1 MPSFEY
7 EAIDAAGR
15 AKRGV
20 VSAES
25 ARHARSE
32 LRRLNLTPVRM
43 SAPREGRDSAPGR
56 RAPRLS
62 SSDLVLATRQ
72 LQALLAARTPVEE
85 ALNAVALQSEKPAAR
100 ARLLAVRE
108 RVLEGWRLADALG
121 EDPKS
126 FSPVYRAVIA
136 AGETSGDLAGVLGR
150 LATMLEK
157 NRAMR
162 GKALGALIYPAVLFV
177 VAASVVTA
185 MMVFV
190 VPKIVEQFSNYDV
203 KLPMLTEI
211 VIAISNFLGRYGLF
225 CAAALIAAIVALAQ
239 GLRAPAFKLVFDRAM
254 LRVPVLGGLLRALD
268 GARFA
273 RTLSTLFSGGAPLL
287 ESLTGAQRTVS
298 NAHMR
303 DRLDGA
309 IAQVREGAALATALK
324 RAEALPPMMAH
335 MVAAGE
341 RAGTVPDLLDRAAAQ
356 LEDDFDTATTIALA
370 LLQPMIIVI
379 MGGAVITIV
388 LAIMLPI
395 LKLNALAS
403 G

>member
-1 MPSFEY
+1 MPSFDY
-7 EAIDAAGR
+7 EAIDAGGR
-15 AKRGV
+15 SKRGV

-25 ARHARSE
+25 ARQARGE
-32 LRRLNLTPVRM
+32 LRRLNLTPVRI
-43 SAPREGRDSAPGR
+43 SAPRETQSAAFGR
-56 RAPRLS
+56 RPPRLS
-62 SSDLVLATRQ
+62 TADLVLATRQ

-85 ALNAVALQSEKPAAR
+85 ALNAVALQSDKPAAR

-136 AGETSGDLAGVLGR
+136 AGETSGDLAGVLSR

-162 GKALGALIYPAVLFV
+162 GKAIGALIYPAVLFL
-177 VAASVVTA
+177 VAASVVA
-185 MMVFV
+185 SMMVFV

-203 KLPMLTEI
+203 KLPLLTEI
-211 VIAISNFLGRYGLF
+211 VIALSHFLGRYGLL
-225 CAAALIAAIVALAQ
+225 CLAALAAGIVGLAQ
-239 GLRAPAFKLVFDRAM
+239 ALRAPAFKRNFDRGM
-254 LRVPVLGGLLRALD
+254 LGVPVLGNLLRGLD

-287 ESLTGAQRTVS
+287 ESLSGAQRTVS
-298 NAHMR
+298 NAYVR
-303 DRLDGA
+303 ERLDGA
-309 IAQVREGAALATALK
+309 IGQVREGSSLAAALK
-324 RAEALPPMMAH
+324 RADVLPPMMTH

-341 RAGTVPDLLDRAAAQ
+341 RAGSVPELLDKAAAQ

-370 LLQPMIIVI
+370 LLQPLIIVL
-379 MGGAVITIV
+379 MGGAVMAIV

>member
-7 EAIDAAGR
+7 EAIDAGGR

-25 ARHARSE
+25 ARLARSE
-32 LRRLNLTPVRM
+32 LRRLNLTPVRV
-43 SAPREGRDSAPGR
+43 SAPREASPGGIR
-56 RAPRLS
+56 RRTPRLS
-62 SSDLVLATRQ
+62 TSDLVLATRQ

-85 ALNAVALQSEKPAAR
+85 ALNAVALQSVNSAAR
-100 ARLLAVRE
+100 ARLLSVRE
-108 RVLEGWRLADALG
+108 RVLEGWRLADALA

-126 FSPVYRAVIA
+126 FSLVYRAVIA

-162 GKALGALIYPAVLFV
+162 GKAIGALIYPAVLFLVAGSV
-177 VAASVVTA
+177 VAA

-203 KLPMLTEI
+203 QLPLLTQI
-211 VIAISNFLGRYGLF
+211 VIAISHFLGRYGLI
-225 CAAALIAAIVALAQ
+225 CIAAIVGGLVALAQ
-239 GLRAPAFKLVFDRAM
+239 ALRAPAFRRAFDRSLLAT
-254 LRVPVLGGLLRALD
+254 PVLGNLLRGLD

-287 ESLTGAQRTVS
+287 ESLGGAQKTVS

-309 IAQVREGAALATALK
+309 IAQVREGASLAAALK
-324 RAEALPPMMAH
+324 RADVLPPMMAH

-341 RAGTVPDLLDRAAAQ
+341 RAGSVPELLDKAAAQ

-370 LLQPMIIVI
+370 LLQPMIIVF
-379 MGGAVITIV
+379 MGGAVMAIV

-395 LKLNALAS
+395 LKLNSLAS